1 MDCCD
6 STEHSCGC
14 SVGGIFRVLCGR
26 GTICLRNFS
35 SYHCQFDLR
44 SGRCWIAGISVP
56 RICGSVYRR
65 STRLLYRTRRGSVS
79 LAESLGTKTIIEA
92 QAGLSKVSAIVAD
105 GYTDSHM
112 YWASI
117 ATHPLNFS
125 GCRGFDWFETFYIF
139 DVRYFRLC
147 CLGSRARD
155 SGLRC
160 KSDLSDCEAPCSA
173 Y

>member
-125 GCRGFDWFETFYIF
+125 GCRGLI
-139 DVRYFRLC
+139 
-147 CLGSRARD
+147 
-155 SGLRC
+155 GLRPFTFLMC
-160 KSDLSDCEAPCSA
+160 DIFACAVWAAGLAILA
-173 Y
+173 YGANQI